1 MFKTLYVYALIVT
14 SLLLIGCDV
23 TAQLKSTAINTA
35 WDYDF
40 NDPDSKGAQGF
51 YIYKKVVN
59 GTTVTWLRVGDVKA
73 PTTTYSINYPWAGTY
88 TVTAYS
94 DYDESAPSNEL
105 VLIDKLK
112 SPAKFRTN

>member
-1 MFKTLYVYALIVT
+1 MHTKLSLCSLILT
-14 SLLLIGCDV
+14 TLLLIGCDV
-23 TAQLKSTAINTA
+23 TAQLKSTAVNTT

-40 NDPDSKGAQGF
+40 TDSDSKGAKGF

-59 GTTVTWLRVGDVKA
+59 GTTVTWVRVGDVKS

-105 VLIDKLK
+105 VIIDKLK

>member
-1 MFKTLYVYALIVT
+1 MYKKLSTCALLVT

-23 TAQLKSTAINTA
+23 TAQLKTTSVNTT

-40 NDPDSKGAQGF
+40 NDPDSRGAQGF

-59 GTTVTWLRVGDVKA
+59 GTTVTWVRVGDIKA
-73 PTTTYSINYPWAGTY
+73 PATTYSVSYPWAGTY